1 MQQAKADDGAAELEY
16 GVVHR
21 RQLFPAGAQ
30 PPHLVQP
37 ADRPLDDPSELAQA
51 AAVIRVA
58 PGDHRLDA
66 ARFQLPA
73 VAKLIC
79 LPPRSVPEWRFC

>member
-1 MQQAKADDGAAELEY
+1 
-16 GVVHR
+16 
-21 RQLFPAGAQ
+21 
-30 PPHLVQP
+30 
-37 ADRPLDDPSELAQA
+37 
-51 AAVIRVA
+51 VIRVA